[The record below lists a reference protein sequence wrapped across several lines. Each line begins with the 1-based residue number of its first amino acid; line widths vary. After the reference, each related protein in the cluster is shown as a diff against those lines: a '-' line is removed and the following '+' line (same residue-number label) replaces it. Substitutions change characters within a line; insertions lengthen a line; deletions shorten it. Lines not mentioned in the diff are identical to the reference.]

1 MKKVLLSVFAI
12 AALASCMQDDILGTA
27 QGTAISF
34 DNAYV
39 DNATKAIDSSFN
51 NNNLEEFQVYG
62 TVTNTANEVANIFPG
77 IAVVKGGA
85 GVGANWAYD
94 AQYTQYWVANNYYN
108 FTAIVAG
115 NEAGET
121 KVEVDTNGMPKAIKV
136 EDAEAQN
143 DVLFAQVGPVNYV
156 NNVQAVKFTFKHLL
170 AKAKVSVRNIMDVNN
185 GNYYVVKDV
194 KITNAHKSATYTIG
208 EGWGSYADAYVL
220 PFGDIVAADATA
232 ADAVAIQLPKDGYG
246 VSTYERLLVP
256 QQNCAFTISVDY
268 VLYQSGVQI
277 DTKEELTVSTNATIE
292 AGKSY
297 NFALTLGN
305 PGEPITFDVEAVE
318 DWKDGGSI
326 YDVQTAKVTTAAE
339 LATALADANVGAVVL
354 MNDIE
359 LSSSITRNGEA
370 AGATIAKEF
379 ILDGNGNT
387 LTYTGSG
394 ANARAIEISN
404 AEDVVKNVT
413 IKDLTINCTASYC
426 QRGINYN
433 DNGSLVL
440 DNVKVLGTNVTYALN
455 CPGLSDGAKVT
466 VKNSELTANIALNVW
481 GENMW
486 INVENSILTSVDNS
500 TAEGYAAVSFNNDGT
515 TAAVGTVA
523 NFYGGKIE
531 ARDENGEPAC
541 AIRNAALAG
550 VNLNDTEVIGATRVP
565 CVIIAY
571 EGYDQFYSLYNLQ
584 DAIDKV
590 QKDKNGTLRLT
601 SDITLEEFVT
611 VAKSDFKVVLDLNG
625 HTISGTSTS
634 TENVALFTVN
644 GTLDVQGNGIISLTG
659 NNFAWNTSYR
669 YTAINVRESG
679 VVTLGEGVSVVC
691 EASKDGNYGMSY
703 AVDIYTTGKL
713 NINGATLRSNYIAVR
728 CFYGNAVVNVGSGS
742 IIRSTHANNYGIW
755 LQSAPGAV
763 VTIAEDVEYTKSDD
777 GSLYYFN

>member
-39 DNATKAIDSSFN
+39 DNATKAIDNSFN

-85 GVGANWAYD
+85 GVGANWTYD
-94 AQYTQYWVANNYYN
+94 AQYTQYWVANNSYN

-121 KVEVDTNGMPKAIKV
+121 MVEVDTTTGMPKAINV

-143 DVLFAQVGPVNYV
+143 DVLFAQVGPVNYA
-156 NNVQAVKFTFKHLL
+156 NNVQPVKFTFAHLL
-170 AKAKVSVRNIMDVNN
+170 AKAKVSVKNVMDVNN

-194 KITNAHKSATYTIG
+194 KITNAHKSATYVIG

-232 ADAVAIQLPKDGYG
+232 ANAEAIQLPKDGYG
-246 VSTYERLLVP
+246 ASNFERLLIP

-277 DTKEELTVSTNATIE
+277 DTKEELTVSTVATIE
-292 AGKSY
+292 AGKTY

-318 DWKDGGSI
+318 DWVDGGNI
-326 YDVQTAKVTTAAE
+326 YDVKTAKVTTPE
-339 LATALADANVGAVVL
+339 ELADAIADENVGAVVL

-387 LTYTGSG
+387 LSYNGT
-394 ANARAIEISN
+394 NRAIDIVS
-404 AEDVVKNVT
+404 VVENETYKNVT

-426 QRGINYN
+426 ERGINYN
-433 DNGSLVL
+433 ANGSLIL

-455 CPGLSDGAKVT
+455 CPGKADGAKVT

-486 INVENSILTSVDNS
+486 INVENSILTSVENN
-500 TAEGYAAVSFNNDGT
+500 TAEGYAAVSFNNDGA

-531 ARDENGEPAC
+531 ARDEKGELAC

-550 VNLNDTEVIGATRVP
+550 VNLNDTEVIGTTRVP
-565 CVIIAY
+565 CVIAAY
-571 EGYDQFYSLYNLQ
+571 EGSHQFYSFDTLQ
-584 DAIDKV
+584 EAINKV
-590 QKDKNGTLRLT
+590 QKDKKGTLRLT
-601 SDITLEEFVT
+601 GDITLEEPVT

-625 HTISGTSTS
+625 HNISGTSTS
-634 TENVALFTVN
+634 TEGVELFVVN

-659 NNFAWNTSYR
+659 DNFAWNTSYR
-669 YTAINVRESG
+669 YTTINVRETG

-691 EASKDGNYGMSY
+691 EASKDGSYGMCY

-728 CFYGNAVVNVGSGS
+728 CFYGDAVVNVGSGS

-755 LQSAPGAV
+755 LQSSPGAV